1 MVYKVVEGTGP
12 LVVSMPHAGAL
23 TPEEVAERMTD
34 AGRAAADTDWHVNR
48 LYEFL
53 SELEVPHIRSIYS
66 RYVCDLNRPPDG
78 SPLYEGEAASELCP
92 TRTFDGEAIY
102 QDGCAPGE
110 DEIRSRWRDYWQPYH
125 LALANLMLQA
135 KDRYGVVVLLEAHT
149 IRSQI
154 PRLFEGTLPDFNIG
168 TRAGSSCAPELRD
181 SVAEVVE
188 AAEGYSH
195 TVDGRFQ
202 GGFITRSYGRRTRA
216 RTPCRSNSPSGPTCR
231 KARPGPTATRAA
243 ARCARTCAGSSRRCG
258 RGRKRGLLSDG
269 AARGDC
275 SARAGR
281 FGGSL
286 SLDGRGQVRVGLP
299 GGCRGVPPSP
309 SHAI

>member
-23 TPEEVAERMTD
+23 TPEEVAGRMTD

-78 SPLYEGEAASELCP
+78 SPLYEGEGASELCP
-92 TRTFDGEAIY
+92 THTFAGEAIY

-181 SVAEVVE
+181 TVAEVVE

-202 GGFITRSYGRRTRA
+202 GGFITRSYGRPDEGTHALQVELAQRTYMQESPPW
-216 RTPCRSNSPSGPTCR
+216 TYSNKGGGSV
-231 KARPGPTATRAA
+231 RPHL
-243 ARCARTCAGSSRRCG
+243 RRIVETM
-258 RGRKRGLLSDG
+258 RDW
-269 AARGDC
+269 AE
-275 SARAGR
+275 ARAK
-281 FGGSL
+281 
-286 SLDGRGQVRVGLP
+286 
-299 GGCRGVPPSP
+299 
-309 SHAI
+309 I